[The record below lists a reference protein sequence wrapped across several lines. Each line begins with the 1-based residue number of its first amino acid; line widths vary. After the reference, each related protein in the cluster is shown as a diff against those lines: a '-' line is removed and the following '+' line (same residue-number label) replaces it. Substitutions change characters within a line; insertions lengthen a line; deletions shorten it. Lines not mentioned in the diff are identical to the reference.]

1 MWKSTWICLQY
12 LHTLTKSSYI
22 GVCIPVGNWFW
33 SSLSKKILYSGSLL
47 IITGIRAS
55 CVLLRKELNVA
66 GLSMDIQK
74 TEWIE
79 HMDSGRQR
87 VNDSVPGWEMIL

>member
-1 MWKSTWICLQY
+1 MEIYLNLSSVSSYPNQIILY
-12 LHTLTKSSYI
+12 RSLHTCWQLI
-22 GVCIPVGNWFW
+22 LEFIIQ
-33 SSLSKKILYSGSLL
+33 KILYSGSLL